1 MCKYKESSKYKF
13 DKFNTNS
20 NKSLIYSYLNNN
32 TKFWKARNSIIRNF
46 FHNNLKPWFYDL
58 SELRGICLFMIP
70 FLPSLKLLF
79 YFCPIPKFQIY
90 WSLASF
96 FLALHIFRILTPVT
110 CGVRQLSNSFVFVLN
125 GGLKH

>member
-1 MCKYKESSKYKF
+1 MCKYEFSKYKF

-20 NKSLIYSYLNNN
+20 NKSLIYSYLSNN

-58 SELRGICLFMIP
+58 SEFRGICLFMIP
-70 FLPSLKLLF
+70 FLPSVELLF

-90 WSLASF
+90 WSF
-96 FLALHIFRILTPVT
+96 FLALQSF
-110 CGVRQLSNSFVFVLN
+110 QNFNSSHVWC
-125 GGLKH
+125 KPIK